1 MALPRLLSRE
11 GTQFHVDLLMMVSAQ
26 AHQIVL
32 IVRQLLHP
40 EPTNTPFNG
49 NHMVHHR
56 GTDEPPFRQAPLT
69 QSTSLIELRLTK
81 QQPPLVI
88 QQLRINPP
96 LLRIPDKLLHFLPP
110 FFFTT
115 SGTSG
120 ASGTSG
126 TSFSAKVFSGKAR
139 AFSMSRTEGKAASSD
154 AFLLP
159 YSRITCG
166 PIGSAG
172 RTTTSSD
179 TSTASASMT
188 RTARPLLSIGRV
200 R

>member
-26 AHQIVL
+26 THQIVL

-40 EPTNTPFNG
+40 EPTDTPFNG

-56 GTDEPPFRQAPLT
+56 GTDEPPFRQTPLT

-88 QQLRINPP
+88 QQLRIDSP
-96 LLRIPDKLLHFLPP
+96 LLRIPDKPLHFLPP
-110 FFFTT
+110 FFLGAPAFSAKAPETVT
-115 SGTSG
+115 PFSGS
-120 ASGTSG
+120 SGTSG
-126 TSFSAKVFSGKAR
+126 TSFLAKPPSAKAFSGKPR
-139 AFSMSRTEGKAASSD
+139 AFSMSRTEGK
-154 AFLLP
+154 
-159 YSRITCG
+159 
-166 PIGSAG
+166 
-172 RTTTSSD
+172 TTSSD

-188 RTARPLLSIGRV
+188 RTARPLLSIGSV

>member
-1 MALPRLLSRE
+1 
-11 GTQFHVDLLMMVSAQ
+11 MMVSAQ
-26 AHQIVL
+26 THQIVL

-40 EPTNTPFNG
+40 EPADTPFNG
-49 NHMVHHR
+49 DHMVHHR

-88 QQLRINPP
+88 QQLRIDPP
-96 LLRIPDKLLHFLPP
+96 LLRIPDKPLHFLPP
-110 FFFTT
+110 FFLGATT
-115 SGTSG
+115 FSAKAPETVTPFSGS
-120 ASGTSG
+120 SGTSG
-126 TSFSAKVFSGKAR
+126 TSDSAPSAKPQSVTPFSAKPFSAKAFSGKAR
-139 AFSMSRTEGKAASSD
+139 AFSM
-154 AFLLP
+154 
-159 YSRITCG
+159 SRITCG

-172 RTTTSSD
+172 RTTSSD